1 VLDIR
6 SIEDL
11 SIIKPLWE
19 ALNRY
24 YMIHSRHFTK
34 EYSNQ
39 SFDDF
44 IKSYNDRDYRLE
56 VLFQDD
62 GPYGYIIGYVEEGKG
77 IIDSLYIYDDLRGMG
92 FGEYIIKRMM
102 TWFCDKD
109 IHDISLK
116 IQAGNEDKI
125 LYFQKLGYFTS
136 EYTMR
141 FGKKCDDK

>member
-1 VLDIR
+1 MLEIKAVDDINTIR
-6 SIEDL
+6 H
-11 SIIKPLWE
+11 LWE

-24 YMIHSRHFTK
+24 HMVHSRHFAND
-34 EYSNQ
+34 YSRE

-44 IKSYNDRDYRLE
+44 LLSFEDCDYRLE

-62 GPYGYIIGYVEEGKG
+62 GPYGYIIGHIEDG
-77 IIDSLYIYDDLRGMG
+77 IGILDSLYIYDDLRGMG

-102 TWFCDKD
+102 TWFCDKEVKE
-109 IHDISLK
+109 IKLK

-136 EYTMR
+136 EYTMKY
-141 FGKKCDDK
+141 GKACDD